1 MKVTISYP
9 NSPDEPRV
17 HNGMSQAEV
26 NRLINHLSTL
36 QMREPVDRVVVKVEA
51 D

>member
-1 MKVTISYP
+1 MRITISYL
-9 NSPDEPRV
+9 NGHFEPRV